1 MKKKYNP
8 EIHHRKSIRL
18 KGHDYSQ
25 DGFYFITLRCWN
37 RNHFFGKIQNG
48 VMFFNDLGKIAHEE
62 WKNTQ
67 NIRPYVILH
76 EFVIMPNHIHG
87 IIELSGMQLKCREG
101 RMQLKCQ
108 EGRMQLKCQEGRMQL
123 KCREGRMQFAPT
135 NYANTNFKSPS
146 HTIGSI
152 IRGYKSAVTKQSISH
167 NKESP
172 LWQRDYYEKIIR
184 TKTAFNTISRYI
196 RNNPQNWEVGGML

>member
-87 IIELSGMQLKCREG
+87 IIELSGMQLKC
-101 RMQLKCQ
+101 Q
-108 EGRMQLKCQEGRMQL
+108 
-123 KCREGRMQFAPT
+123 EGRMQFAPT

-196 RNNPQNWEVGGML
+196 RNNPQNWEVGEML